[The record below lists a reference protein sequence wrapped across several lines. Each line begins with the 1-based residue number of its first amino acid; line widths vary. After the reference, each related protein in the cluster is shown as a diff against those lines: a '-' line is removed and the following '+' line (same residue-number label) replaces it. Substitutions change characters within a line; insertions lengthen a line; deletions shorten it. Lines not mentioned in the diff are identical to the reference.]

1 MYQNKQIPGFFC
13 FCFCKKYSLYKTNHT
28 VLISTRPNTNAS
40 FRLDT
45 QPFHAL
51 VLGQSSWFLIQGPY
65 AQQLTHELSGRHTR
79 INTDV

>member
-1 MYQNKQIPGFFC
+1 M
-13 FCFCKKYSLYKTNHT
+13 
-28 VLISTRPNTNAS
+28 LISTRPNTNAS